1 MSYRRFPKL
10 ALVVDCR
17 THLILAAVSGRGPS
31 PDCPHVREALRAA
44 RERRQIQAVLAD
56 AGYDAEWVHQ
66 FIRDELDM
74 RSFIPPTAGRP
85 TDKPPAGRY
94 RRAMRTY
101 FRRPKQR
108 RRYGQRW
115 QVETVFSMIK
125 RRLGECVNA
134 CSDRRQR
141 RAMLLKAI
149 VHNILIL
156 LLIRPFLQSSCVPVS
171 TRVSTRATASAQ
183 KLAASPYRRSSP
195 YRRCVPVSTLGSR
208 VAADRAVY
216 QRRARIVAA
225 HAAAAVV
232 GSRVAADRAVG
243 QRRARFVAVHAAD
256 DEDFAPGS
264 AHLALSPLMVHTCLW
279 F

>member
-1 MSYRRFPKL
+1 
-10 ALVVDCR
+10 
-17 THLILAAVSGRGPS
+17 
-31 PDCPHVREALRAA
+31 VREALRAA

-171 TRVSTRATASAQ
+171 HSPFLQSSCVPVSHANSAK
-183 KLAASPYRRSSP
+183 KLAASPYPAISRGPPANQPANLRDQV
-195 YRRCVPVSTLGSR
+195 RVPQNGC
-208 VAADRAVY
+208 
-216 QRRARIVAA
+216 
-225 HAAAAVV
+225 
-232 GSRVAADRAVG
+232 
-243 QRRARFVAVHAAD
+243 F
-256 DEDFAPGS
+256 
-264 AHLALSPLMVHTCLW
+264 
-279 F
+279 

>member
-1 MSYRRFPKL
+1 
-10 ALVVDCR
+10 
-17 THLILAAVSGRGPS
+17 
-31 PDCPHVREALRAA
+31 VREALRAA

-156 LLIRPFLQSSCVPVS
+156 LLIRPFLQSSCVPVFTPFS
-171 TRVSTRATASAQ
+171 HVVHVFTRFH
-183 KLAASPYRRSSP
+183 
-195 YRRCVPVSTLGSR
+195 
-208 VAADRAVY
+208 
-216 QRRARIVAA
+216 ARPRF
-225 HAAAAVV
+225 HAAEHGLVLRSPRTLAQAILNAALAVTQLLV
-232 GSRVAADRAVG
+232 SIGAHSKCLRA
-243 QRRARFVAVHAAD
+243 
-256 DEDFAPGS
+256 
-264 AHLALSPLMVHTCLW
+264 LTM
-279 F
+279 

>member
-1 MSYRRFPKL
+1 
-10 ALVVDCR
+10 
-17 THLILAAVSGRGPS
+17 
-31 PDCPHVREALRAA
+31 VREALRAA

-171 TRVSTRATASAQ
+171 I
-183 KLAASPYRRSSP
+183 PDPSSP
-195 YRRCVPVSTLGSR
+195 LRSPFRSLRPNELRPTIMTSNRPLKGWGRRGGCPAGQIRKSPPVFE
-208 VAADRAVY
+208 AA
-216 QRRARIVAA
+216 
-225 HAAAAVV
+225 
-232 GSRVAADRAVG
+232 
-243 QRRARFVAVHAAD
+243 
-256 DEDFAPGS
+256 
-264 AHLALSPLMVHTCLW
+264 W
-279 F
+279 

>member
-1 MSYRRFPKL
+1 MCAALDYAPEGRRPPAKKNAANRLLAQTLKDAERCGILPKRTSLSAIDGSGFEAHHVSHYFVRRRSSGPKKNLQNMSYRRFPKL

-171 TRVSTRATASAQ
+171 HPRQQTA
-183 KLAASPYRRSSP
+183 LRN
-195 YRRCVPVSTLGSR
+195 
-208 VAADRAVY
+208 
-216 QRRARIVAA
+216 
-225 HAAAAVV
+225 
-232 GSRVAADRAVG
+232 
-243 QRRARFVAVHAAD
+243 
-256 DEDFAPGS
+256 
-264 AHLALSPLMVHTCLW
+264 
-279 F
+279 